1 MKKFYVMR
9 VVIIVVMLVVL
20 TGCGKQTSLHP
31 EGAAP
36 VNGSR
41 IITDMAGRKVTLPQ
55 QIKKVYPVSPAEA
68 VLIYTIDPELLAG
81 WGYHMG
87 ADQSDF
93 ILPAYRNLPVLG
105 WISRGS
111 TGNVEEVM
119 KLKPDI
125 ILLVSDINQA
135 NKDYADEL
143 QQLTKIPVVFLD
155 KEMTKMEETYLMA
168 GKVLDREKRVADL
181 AAYCR
186 ETLTMV
192 KEKKTLLADRKPVS
206 VYYAEG
212 RSGLETEP
220 RGSWHAE
227 IIEFVGGVNVAEPG
241 LPSRGM
247 IGRSPVSLEQVMA
260 WNPEVVLIGYF
271 RDGESSSFPAIM
283 GDKAWQNIRAVQ
295 DKRVYEIPTG
305 PFNWFDRPPAVS
317 RLIGIRW
324 VANLLY
330 PDVYP
335 FEFRAEVKRF
345 YSLFYNY
352 QLSEKELDELADRT
366 QRR

>member
-1 MKKFYVMR
+1 MKKLYVIW
-9 VVIIVVMLVVL
+9 VAIIVVILVVL
-20 TGCGKQTSLHP
+20 TGCGKQNSVSS
-31 EGAAP
+31 EGVMA
-36 VNGSR
+36 NGGR
-41 IITDMAGRKVTLPQ
+41 VITDMAGRKVTLPQ
-55 QIKKVYPVSPAEA
+55 QIKKVYPVSPVEA
-68 VLIYTIDPELLAG
+68 VLLYTIDPELLAG

-87 ADQSDF
+87 ADQSNF

-119 KLKPDI
+119 KIKPDI
-125 ILLVSDINQA
+125 ILMVSDINQV

-143 QQLTKIPVVFLD
+143 QQLTKIPVVLLD
-155 KEMTKMEETYLMA
+155 KEMTKMEETYLAA
-168 GKVLDREKRVADL
+168 GKVLDREQRVADL
-181 AAYCR
+181 ASYCR
-186 ETLTMV
+186 ETFTMV
-192 KEKKTLLADRKPVS
+192 KEKKPLLANRKPVS

-212 RSGLETEP
+212 RGGLETEP

-241 LPSRGM
+241 LPSSGM

-260 WNPEVVLIGYF
+260 WNPEVILIGYF
-271 RDGESSSFPAIM
+271 RDGESSSFPTIM
-283 GDKAWQNIRAVQ
+283 GDKTWQNIRAVQ
-295 DKRVYEIPTG
+295 DEKVYEIPTG

-335 FEFRAEVKRF
+335 FEFRSEVKRF

-366 QRR
+366 QRK